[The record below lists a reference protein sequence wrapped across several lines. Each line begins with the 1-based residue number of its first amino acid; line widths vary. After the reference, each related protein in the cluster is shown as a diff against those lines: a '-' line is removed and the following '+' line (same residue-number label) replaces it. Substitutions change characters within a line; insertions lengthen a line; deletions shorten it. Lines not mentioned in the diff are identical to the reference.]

1 MAAFA
6 AVVLAAVLLI
16 VGVIVL
22 VGVISDRDRAEAKP
36 AGPPHMPGV
45 QSECTEHGDRI
56 YWREGWPEPFGV
68 VGGGC
73 RG

>member
-6 AVVLAAVLLI
+6 AIVLTAVALI
-16 VGVIVL
+16 VGTIVL
-22 VGVISDRDRAEAKP
+22 LGVISDRDEAEP
-36 AGPPHMPGV
+36 VGSPHMPGV